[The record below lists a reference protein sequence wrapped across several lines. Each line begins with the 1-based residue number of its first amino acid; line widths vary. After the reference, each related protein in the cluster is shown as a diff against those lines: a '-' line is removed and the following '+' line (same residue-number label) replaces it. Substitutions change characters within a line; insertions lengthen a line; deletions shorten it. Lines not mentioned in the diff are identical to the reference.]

1 MAGVASVRT
10 IATPRRAVAVLIG
23 VALVGAAMAGC
34 SAKVTPLCARAEA
47 LTRQGKLGDAAEVYA
62 EALRAKEGSC
72 ADKGLAVV
80 AGSQAESMTA
90 TAKGQAAENA
100 GDLTTARQQYRTAV
114 AIDAGNAQAAA
125 GLVRVTRRPAAIGPL
140 WFRAQRLHDEGYD
153 AAARAEIVRVL
164 RAHPDETVP
173 AGLARLAVAATATA
187 RPTPAA
193 STGPTT
199 PSSAKPAGAIPWRLW
214 GLWLLALLLVGGLC
228 VVGYLF
234 WRALR
239 DLEWRVTDMEEP
251 ADALA
256 GRLGPAPAQLALPAA
271 PVVPVAPSER
281 APAERDGVPLQ
292 QSSSLPS
299 EQPKEVKVLAA
310 SVAGVSE
317 AVDELRLDVGCQR
330 ERTDQLFSRLARLA
344 SGSTVENRKYYA
356 ETRPRRVVAAPVNGH
371 HPDGQLIDVRVFRIL
386 HGRPGGVFA
395 KPSAAIDHQGWLL
408 IKRVIARVTAADL
421 ELGTAPSSASPESPR
436 QDHAGLEAIH
446 DSLDSALMKVSVDP
460 HSERCTEFWTT
471 RVSENLATFAE
482 GLSDAR
488 EQWQRLILGD
498 PVHLIGTTA
507 PFTPPSV
514 DVLETVA
521 GEIPLP
527 GDTVR
532 TAERI
537 VGFTCLVVQPGPG
550 RPRTVMEACLTSLAH
565 DFLSQ
570 SLAGELGRAV
580 SDMLAPVGGQDLDLG
595 APGERQHDHE
605 LRQRREAVLLTDE
618 LRQERLRRLSLQR
631 RAASGGSPQ

>member
-1 MAGVASVRT
+1 MAGAASVRT
-10 IATPRRAVAVLIG
+10 IAMPRRAAAALIG

-34 SAKVTPLCARAEA
+34 TAKATPLCEHADA
-47 LTRQGKLGDAAEVYA
+47 LSRQAKLADAAEVYA
-62 EALRAKEGSC
+62 EAQRADEGSC
-72 ADKGLAVV
+72 ADKGLAAV
-80 AGSQAESMTA
+80 AKSQAEAMTA

-100 GDLTTARQQYRTAV
+100 GDLTTARAQYRAAV

-153 AAARAEIVRVL
+153 DAARAEIVRVL

-173 AGLARLAVAATATA
+173 AGLAPLAALATASAQPTHAPSSSPAATN
-187 RPTPAA
+187 PTE
-193 STGPTT
+193 
-199 PSSAKPAGAIPWRLW
+199 PAGAIPWRPW
-214 GLWLLALLLVGGLC
+214 GLGLLAFLLAAGLC
-228 VVGYLF
+228 VAGYLF

-239 DLEWRVTDMEEP
+239 DLEWRVTDMEQP

-256 GRLGPAPAQLALPAA
+256 STLEPGPAHLALSGPPGAE
-271 PVVPVAPSER
+271 PREVA
-281 APAERDGVPLQ
+281 AERDVAPVQ
-292 QSSSLPS
+292 KATAAPP
-299 EQPKEVKVLAA
+299 EQAKEVRVLAA

-344 SGSTVENRKYYA
+344 SGSTVENRRYYSQA
-356 ETRPRRVVAAPVNGH
+356 RPRRAAAPVNGH
-371 HPDGQLIDVRVFRIL
+371 HPDGQLIDVRVFRII
-386 HGRPGGVFA
+386 HGRPAGVFSRQA
-395 KPSAAIDHQGWLL
+395 SGAVDHQGWLL
-408 IKRVIARVTAADL
+408 IKRLIARMPSADL
-421 ELGTAPSSASPESPR
+421 DRGTARSSGSE
-436 QDHAGLEAIH
+436 HAGLEAIH
-446 DSLDSALMKVSVDP
+446 DGLDSALTKVSIDP

-471 RVSENLATFAE
+471 RLSENLATFAE

-488 EQWQRLILGD
+488 EQWQKLILGES
-498 PVHLIGTTA
+498 VHLIGTTA

-527 GDTVR
+527 GDTLR

-537 VGFTCLVVQPGPG
+537 VGFTCFVVQAGPG

-570 SLAGELGRAV
+570 TIAGELGRAV
-580 SDMLAPVGGQDLDLG
+580 SDMLAPVGDQDLDVG
-595 APGERQHDHE
+595 APGERQQAHE
-605 LRQRREAVLLTDE
+605 LRLRREAVLLTDD
-618 LRQERLRRLSLQR
+618 LRQERLRRISVQR
-631 RAASGGSPQ
+631 RAASGGPTT